1 MRNYYLQFEE
11 HGAADNQSLTVNGG
25 AAAVHQ
31 VQMSQF
37 LQQHIGRSLPL
48 PVSSGKSS
56 TSFITSRRVG
66 VTPRHYLYSSQTSA
80 LRDFRSGTPARDKVS
95 HITHS
100 NE

>member
-31 VQMSQF
+31 VQMSQV

-48 PVSSGKSS
+48 PVSSGKIVLHLSLPRGALALLPV
-56 TSFITSRRVG
+56 TNYIHRRRRPSGNSVR
-66 VTPRHYLYSSQTSA
+66 VRQRETR
-80 LRDFRSGTPARDKVS
+80 FRT
-95 HITHS
+95 
-100 NE
+100 